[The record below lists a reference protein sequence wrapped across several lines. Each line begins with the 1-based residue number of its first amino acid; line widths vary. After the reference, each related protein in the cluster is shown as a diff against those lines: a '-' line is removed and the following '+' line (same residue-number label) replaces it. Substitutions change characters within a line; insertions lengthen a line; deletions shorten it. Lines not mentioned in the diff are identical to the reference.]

1 MSNIDFTPTAYTV
14 TTSGSGKPGRY
25 EGENW
30 KYAIEGAKRELARL
44 TEAYPNMARLVVPDH
59 FVQEYCRNYD
69 RNLWSGGRG
78 FGVHGDS
85 AFFELAEKGLAHSK
99 FN

>member
-1 MSNIDFTPTAYTV
+1 MDIDFTPTAYTV
-14 TTSGSGKPGRY
+14 TTPGNGERGRY

-30 KYAIEGAKRELARL
+30 KYAIGHGQAEFARL
-44 TEAYPNMARLVVPDH
+44 SEAYPNMARLVVPDH
-59 FVQEYCRNYD
+59 FIQEYCREYD

-78 FGVHGDS
+78 FGVHGDR
-85 AFFELAEKGLAHSK
+85 AFFELAERGLTEAK

>member
-14 TTSGSGKPGRY
+14 TTPGNGERGRY

-30 KYAIEGAKRELARL
+30 KYAIEGAKRELDRL
-44 TEAYPNMARLVVPDH
+44 VETYPNLARLVVPDH
-59 FVQEYCRNYD
+59 FVQEYCRVYD
-69 RNLWSGGRG
+69 RNLWGGGRG
-78 FGVHGDS
+78 FGVHGDR
-85 AFFELAEKGLAHSK
+85 AFFELAEKGMGQAK